1 LCLFHSAEF
10 TLKVIR
16 IVENLHRGAVESWL
30 VRMFERCSRLRPE
43 LKWTFYCALGEPGRW
58 DEKVTRLGGEIIYS
72 PVPFGRTRRFVAEL
86 RKVLRAGRFD
96 ILHAHHDLLSG
107 FYLLAAAGLPI
118 GLRIVHVHNTDEAL
132 PTPSRIKQML
142 LKEPLRWINRH
153 FADKVVGIADH
164 TLRTFCHGRHPRAGR
179 DEVLY
184 YGCDLSAFQGRPVD
198 RQAFRARLGLA
209 EDARLVLFLGR
220 VVAIKNPLF
229 ALDVFRELAAKDP
242 RAVFLVAGDGPLRGE
257 VERRARDCGIEAR
270 VRVMGWCDT
279 PAEVMGSCDLFLF
292 PRSEHN
298 VEGFGLAVLEAQAA
312 GLPVLVSNGVSRE
325 VALPPGRFEQ
335 LPLAAGAAAWADRSG
350 ALLAESRP
358 AGERCLAWLRDSA
371 FSVENGA
378 RNLLSLYPPEARTA
392 KTCQALISAEKE

>member
-1 LCLFHSAEF
+1 
-10 TLKVIR
+10 
-16 IVENLHRGAVESWL
+16 
-30 VRMFERCSRLRPE
+30 
-43 LKWTFYCALGEPGRW
+43 
-58 DEKVTRLGGEIIYS
+58 
-72 PVPFGRTRRFVAEL
+72 VPFGRTRQFVAEL

-312 GLPVLVSNGVSRE
+312 GLPALVSDATPKECRVGENPVRFLGLDEGAEAWATALLETTNGPRP
-325 VALPPGRFEQ
+325 VA
-335 LPLAAGAAAWADRSG
+335 AAGNRSVRG
-350 ALLAESRP
+350 AGFSIENSARRLLAIY
-358 AGERCLAWLRDSA
+358 AGCS
-371 FSVENGA
+371 
-378 RNLLSLYPPEARTA
+378 
-392 KTCQALISAEKE
+392 